1 MGDAT
6 LWTGSPQGSHHPG
19 KSGGIVI
26 VAVKHNGFNLLRE
39 FGRLRE

>member
-1 MGDAT
+1 MQLYGQDP
-6 LWTGSPQGSHHPG
+6 LKVSHHPG
-19 KSGGIVI
+19 TSGGIGI